1 MKLPNEL
8 SEMTKGMS
16 NKQNPLID
24 LTRLRLAVA
33 RRVKS
38 IFIKD
43 AVPFFQS
50 SFELA
55 AVGIAHVA
63 LDGTWVRVN
72 SAVCQIVGY
81 SHDELMKLTFQD
93 ITHPDDL
100 GQDLANVEQLLAG
113 TIVNY
118 SMEKRYFHKSGDIV
132 WIRLTV
138 SLCRKPDGSPDFFIS
153 VIENISQLK
162 QVEAEVKRLNQQ
174 SENLIEQQVIAQTML
189 ALAHELNQ
197 PLNASGSYSEAALR
211 LSKSEDLNRE
221 KLNQVL
227 KSNIAE
233 IKRAGDILRD
243 LMASMHHH
251 ATADQ
256 SFEIVDTIHEILRK
270 FKKEQV
276 GVLSGIEVD
285 GMSCKVEVVA
295 NRLLLDKVLRN
306 LLVNAYQ
313 ALESAGNGS
322 VSSNIVIR
330 VTSKQETVVITVL
343 NDGPEILQRVVDK
356 MFDPFFTTKERGGGM
371 GLAISRVLIESWSG
385 RLWYE
390 RVGEQTAF
398 HFTLPKYSE
407 SMNAK
412 HHGTYNLHC

>member
-1 MKLPNEL
+1 MSPQIEL
-8 SEMTKGMS
+8 ADEKYA
-16 NKQNPLID
+16 KQKNPLID

-33 RRVKS
+33 RWVES

-43 AVPFFQS
+43 AVPFFRS

-72 SAVCQIVGY
+72 NAVCRIVGY

-100 GQDLANVEQLLAG
+100 GPDLANVERLLAG
-113 TIVNY
+113 VVANY

-138 SLCRKPDGSPDFFIS
+138 SLCRKPDGLPDFFIA

-162 QVEAEVKRLNQQ
+162 LVEAEVKRLNQKNE
-174 SENLIEQQVIAQTML
+174 SLIEQQVIAQTML

-211 LSKSEDLNRE
+211 LVKSEELNRE
-221 KLNQVL
+221 KLKQVL
-227 KSNIAE
+227 KGNIAE

-251 ATADQ
+251 TAADQ
-256 SFEIVDTIHEILRK
+256 SFEVVEAVHEILDR

-276 GVLSGIEVD
+276 GVSPCIEID
-285 GMSCKVEVVA
+285 EMYCKAEVVA

-313 ALESAGNGS
+313 A
-322 VSSNIVIR
+322 SNLVADGLASHNVAVR
-330 VTSKQETVVITVL
+330 VTSKQGSVVIAVL
-343 NDGPEILQRVVDK
+343 NDGPEILQNIVEK
-356 MFDPFFTTKERGGGM
+356 MFDPFFTTKEYGGGM
-371 GLAISRVLIESWSG
+371 GLAISRVLIESWDG

-390 RVGEQTAF
+390 RLGKQTAF
-398 HFTLPKYSE
+398 CFTLPKYAE
-407 SMNAK
+407 SQ
-412 HHGTYNLHC
+412 